1 MLVTKGACNVK
12 ATCGARGYTGGIG
25 VGMNREGVGCDI
37 EGVGP
42 DAVTGAITG
51 AVTNVGIGVET
62 EQ

>member
-1 MLVTKGACNVK
+1 MD
-12 ATCGARGYTGGIG
+12 
-25 VGMNREGVGCDI
+25 REGVGCDI